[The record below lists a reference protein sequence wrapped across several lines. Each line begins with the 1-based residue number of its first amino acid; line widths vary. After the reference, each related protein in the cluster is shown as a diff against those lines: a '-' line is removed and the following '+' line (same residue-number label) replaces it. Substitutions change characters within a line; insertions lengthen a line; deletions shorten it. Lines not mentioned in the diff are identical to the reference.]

1 MSVEHRL
8 RQVGS
13 ALSADGVRPETRREC
28 YSQSGLAVNQ
38 RKAYG
43 QIWWS
48 VSGRRRH
55 GQIRWRY
62 GRRRRHG
69 QVRWRYGRRRCH
81 GQIRWLVSA
90 PEAPRSNSVVS
101 VGAGGATVNSRG
113 RSPRYLPPN
122 TPAPKGPRMNRGP
135 EPQNMSRP
143 LGECAAIEQATRI
156 LMLKTVL
163 LGPFG
168 AGIVGGR
175 YRGLRP
181 RLLTV
186 APPAPQSFPLSQSI
200 RLRGC
205 KWAG

>member
-1 MSVEHRL
+1 MLFPIWLGGQSEE
-8 RQVGS
+8 
-13 ALSADGVRPETRREC
+13 GVRSNLVVSVGPEAPR
-28 YSQSGLAVNQ
+28 SNPVAVWAPEAPRSSPGAVWAPEVPRSNPVVV
-38 RKAYG
+38 
-43 QIWWS
+43 W
-48 VSGRRRH
+48 
-55 GQIRWRY
+55 
-62 GRRRRHG
+62 
-69 QVRWRYGRRRCH
+69 
-81 GQIRWLVSA
+81 A

-200 RLRGC
+200 
-205 KWAG
+205 